1 MMDIYQTINKE
12 KIIVIVRRT
21 YGQDLLELAVAM
33 KKGGLRIMELT
44 FDQGDENKNQK
55 TPSSIRMLYEK
66 LGNEMIFG
74 AGTVLT
80 VEEVDLAKSAGA
92 KFIIS
97 PNTNSMVIK
106 HTRLQGLI
114 SIPGAMTPSEM
125 VDANHAGADFI
136 KVFPVDQLGLNYVK
150 AIFSPLNHLKL
161 IATGG
166 VTLENFPDYLNI
178 GMVGAGVSGYLT
190 NKELIMKRDFDEL
203 TKRAS
208 MFHRLTL

>member
-106 HTRLQGLI
+106 HTKLQGLI

-166 VTLENFPDYLNI
+166 VTLENFPDYLKI